1 MHLIATTDGAQLTT
15 SAQTP
20 AYTQAAIRCREHMP
34 SLQPVELAHRV
45 ACPQGQPASAVCCH
59 GSRQSRMHRG
69 MQRQASILP
78 IAHGTCHAHS
88 TLVYFRAHRVDA
100 GWPIFFLTN
109 NDRIIHAAL
118 FVERSNYFDS
128 STQANTENQASSRQT
143 FVSAKS

>member
-1 MHLIATTDGAQLTT
+1 MTRRQRTCILSPRLTAHNWQPVHKRQRT
-15 SAQTP
+15 LRL
-20 AYTQAAIRCREHMP
+20 QA
-34 SLQPVELAHRV
+34 VELAHRV